1 MTTRCREADHN
12 DLGAILR
19 LYQEAQIDDSESL
32 ALSDAQTLFSRMKSY
47 PNYHLYVAEEAQQII
62 GSFALLIMDN
72 LGHRGT
78 PSAIVEDVAVHP
90 GYQRQGIG
98 KDMMQFAIQLS
109 RDAGCYK
116 IVLSSNLK
124 REKAH
129 AFYEALGFEKHGYS
143 YRLNL

>member
-1 MTTRCREADHN
+1 MTRCREADHN

-19 LYQEAQIDDSESL
+19 LYQEAQIDESESL

>member
-1 MTTRCREADHN
+1 MTRCREADHN